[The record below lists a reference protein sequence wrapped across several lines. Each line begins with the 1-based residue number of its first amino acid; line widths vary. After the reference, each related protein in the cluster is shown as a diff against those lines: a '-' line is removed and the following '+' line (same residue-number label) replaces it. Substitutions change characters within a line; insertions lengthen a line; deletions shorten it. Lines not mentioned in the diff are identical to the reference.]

1 MKKTKLELLKI
12 FLDMLKNS
20 KTDITPKTSKVK
32 TSINLKLNNKKS
44 KKNKNTE
51 VENLFLKLVE
61 IILLQNFFYLICIF

>member
-1 MKKTKLELLKI
+1 
-12 FLDMLKNS
+12 MLKNS

>member
-12 FLDMLKNS
+12 FLDILKNS
-20 KTDITPKTSKVK
+20 NTDITPKASKVK

-44 KKNKNTE
+44 KKNRNTE

-61 IILLQNFFYLICIF
+61 IILLKNFFYLICIF